1 MFTGLVEEIG
11 RIRSVSRS
19 GAYQRMSVECRAVLD
34 GLSVGDSV
42 SIDGACQTVAA
53 VESSAFSVDTLA
65 ESLSKTTLGEF
76 AVGRRVNLERAVT
89 PQTRLGGHFVQGH
102 VDATATVIAISR
114 DGANG
119 YLTVNLPEDL
129 ELYVVREGSV
139 ALNGVS
145 LTIAR
150 LDRTRVTVNIIP
162 VTWEATTLGDLREG
176 AGVNVEVD
184 IIGRYVARMLG
195 REIPDRKSLGR
206 PGAPAAGVGSLT
218 PEQLSAW
225 GY

>member
-11 RIRSVSRS
+11 RIRSLSRS
-19 GAYQRMSVECRAVLD
+19 GMYQRMSVECRTVLE
-34 GLSVGDSV
+34 GLSVGDSISV
-42 SIDGACQTVAA
+42 DGACQTVAA
-53 VESSAFSVDTLA
+53 VESSSFSVDTLA
-65 ESLSKTTLGEF
+65 ESLRKTTLGEL
-76 AVGRRVNLERAVT
+76 AASRRVNLERAVT

-102 VDATATVIAISR
+102 VDATARVIAISR

-119 YLTVNLPEDL
+119 YLTVDLPEDL

-176 AGVNVEVD
+176 ERVNVEVD

-195 REIPDRKSLGR
+195 REALGR
-206 PGAPAAGVGSLT
+206 ESGPAEGGGSLT